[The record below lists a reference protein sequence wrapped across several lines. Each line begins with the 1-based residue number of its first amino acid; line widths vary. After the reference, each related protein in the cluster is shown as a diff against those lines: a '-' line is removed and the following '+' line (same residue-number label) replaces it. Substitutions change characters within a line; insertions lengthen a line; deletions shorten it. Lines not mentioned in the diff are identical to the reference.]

1 MTAPILMALDPSFT
15 ATGWVAIDLG
25 SGLVVGAGLVRTKPP
40 EAGDR
45 STAAEANGRRGLS
58 IRRGIVEALRT
69 HRPAIVVQE
78 GNAGSQSAKAA
89 AALARAQQACLDAID
104 SELGALP
111 IIVTP
116 QSVKK
121 HCVGRLDASK
131 GDLESAAIAR
141 WGASLGA
148 AIEGIVIGGRKVRGK
163 VLENVYDA
171 ACVASSVW
179 DLPAVAGLRAMAAH
193 AA

>member
-1 MTAPILMALDPSFT
+1 MNGKSIILALDPSFT
-15 ATGWVAIDLG
+15 ATGWVAIDLA
-25 SGLVVGAGLVRTKPP
+25 SGLVVGGGVIRTKPP
-40 EAGDR
+40 EASDR
-45 STAAEANGRRGLS
+45 STAAEANGRRGLH
-58 IRRGIVEALRT
+58 IRRGIVAALRE
-69 HRPAIVVQE
+69 HHPAIVVQE

-104 SELGALP
+104 AELGALP

-121 HCVGRLDASK
+121 HAVGRLDASK
-131 GDLESAAIAR
+131 DDLERFARSR
-141 WGASLGA
+141 WGESLERMIAGC
-148 AIEGIVIGGRKVRGK
+148 GTRGK

-179 DLPAVAGLRAMAAH
+179 DMPAVAGLRRMAG

>member
-1 MTAPILMALDPSFT
+1 MTPIMLALDPSFT
-15 ATGWVAIDLG
+15 ATGWVAINIA
-25 SGLVVGAGLVRTKPP
+25 SGEVVAGGVIRTKPP

-45 STAAEANGRRGLS
+45 STAAEANGRRGLL
-58 IRRGIVEALRT
+58 IRRGIAEAIRA
-69 HRPAIVVQE
+69 HQPAIVVQE

-89 AALARAQQACLDAID
+89 AALARAQQACLDAVD
-104 SELGALP
+104 AEMGALP

-121 HCVGRLDASK
+121 HAVGRLDASK
-131 GDLESAAIAR
+131 DDLERFAKAR
-141 WGASLGA
+141 WGESLEAMIRGC
-148 AIEGIVIGGRKVRGK
+148 GSRGK
-163 VLENVYDA
+163 ILENVYDA

-179 DLPAVAGLRAMAAH
+179 DLPAVAGLRRMATG